1 MNKNIR
7 ITKVA
12 ILAAIYVALCAIL
25 QPISFGPI
33 QFRFSEVLCLL
44 SIDQLWAFW
53 GVVLGCF
60 LSNLFLGGLGIV
72 DVVFGTLATFIA
84 CLSAYYLRNIRYKG
98 YPLLSAFMIALIN
111 GLIIGT
117 KLGFILETRNLIPKY
132 ILQIFIG
139 EIVVL
144 TIGLPVY
151 VRIKD
156 MDFMK

>member
-1 MNKNIR
+1 MKKNMQIA
-7 ITKVA
+7 KAA
-12 ILAAIYVALCAIL
+12 ILAAIYVALCAVL
-25 QPISFGPI
+25 QPVSFGPV
-33 QFRFSEVLCLL
+33 QFRFSEILCLL

-72 DVVFGTLATFIA
+72 DVIFGTLATFLA
-84 CLSAYYLRNIRYKG
+84 CLSAYLLRDIRYKE
-98 YPLLSAFMIALIN
+98 YPLLSAFMIALVN

-117 KLGFILETRNLIPKY
+117 ELGFIFKTRNLIPEY
-132 ILQIFIG
+132 ILQVFIG

-144 TIGLPVY
+144 AIGLPIY

-156 MDFMK
+156 MEFIK

>member
-1 MNKNIR
+1 MQIA
-7 ITKVA
+7 KVA
-12 ILAAIYVALCAIL
+12 ILAAIYVALCAVL
-25 QPISFGPI
+25 QPVSFGPV
-33 QFRFSEVLCLL
+33 QFRFSEILCLL

-53 GVVLGCF
+53 GVVLGCL

-72 DVVFGTLATFIA
+72 DVIFGTLATFLA
-84 CLSAYYLRNIRYKG
+84 CLSAYLLRDIRYKE

-117 KLGFILETRNLIPKY
+117 ELGFILKTRNLIPEY
-132 ILQIFIG
+132 ILQVFIG

-144 TIGLPVY
+144 AIGLPIY

-156 MDFMK
+156 MDFIK